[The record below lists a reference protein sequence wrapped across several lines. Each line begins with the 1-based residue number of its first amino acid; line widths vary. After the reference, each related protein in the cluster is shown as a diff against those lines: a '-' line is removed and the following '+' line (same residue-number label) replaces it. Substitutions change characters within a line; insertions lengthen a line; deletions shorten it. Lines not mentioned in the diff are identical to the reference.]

1 MCCVSAVAQVHP
13 LRPHFV
19 TGEADIVIRSKAPAK
34 GTERLREPK
43 KPETRLVHFWDFSK
57 RVPLPGSPMRFQR
70 HIYCAAFSGDG
81 TNICMCVLFFLATLF
96 LHCGAW
102 RHLLS
107 GTFLALGHDDG
118 WVSVLEYD
126 TMTVVAARQV
136 CQPDCMVSCL
146 AWTPAAHSA

>member
-1 MCCVSAVAQVHP
+1 MCVVWVIAQVHP

-81 TNICMCVLFFLATLF
+81 TIMRMCLLCLFSTLF
-96 LHCGAW
+96 SHCVVCCCLCQARFW
-102 RHLLS
+102 LS
-107 GTFLALGHDDG
+107 A
-118 WVSVLEYD
+118 
-126 TMTVVAARQV
+126 MTTAGYP
-136 CQPDCMVSCL
+136 CWNM
-146 AWTPAAHSA
+146 TP